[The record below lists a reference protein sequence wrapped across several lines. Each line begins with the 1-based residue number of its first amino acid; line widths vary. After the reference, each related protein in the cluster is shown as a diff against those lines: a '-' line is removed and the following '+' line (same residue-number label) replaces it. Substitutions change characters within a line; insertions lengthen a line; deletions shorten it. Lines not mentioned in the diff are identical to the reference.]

1 LLRQQHDFSGKRGR
15 VVVYM
20 NWDVAEMFVE
30 LICG

>member
-20 NWDVAEMFVE
+20 NWDVAEKFVRADA
-30 LICG
+30 